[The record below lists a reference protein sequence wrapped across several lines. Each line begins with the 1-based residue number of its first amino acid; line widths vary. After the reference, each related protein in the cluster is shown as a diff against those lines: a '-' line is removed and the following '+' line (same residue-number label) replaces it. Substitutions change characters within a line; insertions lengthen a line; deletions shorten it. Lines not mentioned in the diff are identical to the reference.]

1 MNLRFVSL
9 LGLASAGALA
19 CANGASDN
27 GFSRTAAGGGGSAGS
42 AGSTGF
48 GVGGSSGGSIGTGTA
63 GSIGTTNPTTDQVQP
78 DCMSACTDFPAMPII
93 DDGVGQGDITG
104 FPTDTNN
111 LGGSPAF
118 CLMEP
123 QLGDGTNPGAMFP
136 ANWLRP
142 RFRWDNGTGGVFEI
156 RMHADVEANDLVAY
170 TKSDHW
176 ILPFEIWQ
184 HLGLNARHV
193 DVTVR
198 AMING
203 QLTGQKGSFEIAPV
217 NAGGTL
223 VYWGTNSGTVTPDS
237 SFLVTF
243 KVGDEA
249 VAKALTLPQLNAGP
263 GAQPYWGPILNEN
276 GKDIRHTY
284 DLPPPGFTKGQVQCI
299 GCHIQTPD
307 KAAVVFTD
315 DWPWDKI
322 VSSIDPNGTGI
333 GTVPTYVSQ
342 GGRALL
348 KQPGLGTSTASL
360 AAWSAQTGYRV
371 ITSYYQDVLSDPT
384 APQRIPFSN
393 PATIDTNKGMPPAER
408 LIWIDVG
415 TAAPIPPLPGDVNA
429 GMDATQQAARN
440 TQIIASR
447 GTAWDYVRV
456 DGETF
461 PANILPNWSKDGTAL
476 VYTAATQSENGG
488 LSKHSAVEADLH
500 YVPMTGANIGKM
512 QPVPGA
518 AEKGVMEYYPTFS
531 PDNSFIAYTR
541 VGDMSCAGYYNANGE
556 VFLVDNAGNKTRL
569 AANDPPACSAQR
581 SPGILNSWPKWAPN
595 VKSVDGS
602 NYYFVI
608 FSSARKYQ
616 DPLLLPANA
625 NNPLACIP
633 NIPSQL
639 YVAAVVKGKDGSLT
653 TYPGIYMWNQAYQQ
667 IGSGATATAA
677 PFKSN
682 NLTPAWDEFES
693 IKVDVPQGIIR

>member
-9 LGLASAGALA
+9 LGLASVIGYA

-27 GFSRTAAGGGGSAGS
+27 GFGRPT
-42 AGSTGF
+42 TGT
-48 GVGGSSGGSIGTGTA
+48 GGSSGGFGTGVGGASGTGIA
-63 GSIGTTNPTTDQVQP
+63 GGGIAGGGIGTTPPTVDKVQA
-78 DCMSACTDFPAMPII
+78 DCTSSCSDFPKDPIV
-93 DDGVGQGDITG
+93 DDGVTPGDISG
-104 FPTDTNN
+104 FPTDANN
-111 LGGSPAF
+111 LGGSPAY

-123 QLGDGTNPGAMFP
+123 QLGDGTTPGAMFP

-142 RFRWDNGTGGVFEI
+142 RFRWDNGTGGTFEI
-156 RMHADVEANDLVAY
+156 RMHTDVEANDLVAY
-170 TKSDHW
+170 TKADHW
-176 ILPFEIWQ
+176 LVPFDVWK

-217 NAGGTL
+217 NAGGTM
-223 VYWGTNSGTVTPDS
+223 VYWGTNSGSVTPDS

-243 KVGDEA
+243 AVGSEV
-249 VAKALTLPQLNAGP
+249 VAKALTLPQLNGGP

-276 GKDIRHTY
+276 GKDVRHTY
-284 DLPPPGFTKGQVQCI
+284 DAPPPGFTKGQVQCI
-299 GCHIQTPD
+299 GCHVQTPD
-307 KAAVVFTD
+307 KAAVIFTD

-322 VSSIDPNGTGI
+322 VSSIDPNGVGI
-333 GTVPTYVSQ
+333 GTVPTYVSN

-348 KQPGLGTSTASL
+348 KQPGLGTTTASPRY
-360 AAWSAQTGYRV
+360 WSDADHHV
-371 ITSYYQDVLSDPT
+371 LVTSYYQDVLSDPS
-384 APQRIPFSN
+384 APQRVPFSNN
-393 PATIDTNKGMPPAER
+393 PATIDINKGMPPAER

-429 GMDATQQAARN
+429 GMDETARIQRNAQIAA
-440 TQIIASR
+440 AK

-461 PANILPNWSKDGTAL
+461 PANILPNWSKDGSVV

-488 LSKHSAVEADLH
+488 LSKHAGVEADLH
-500 YVPMTGANIGKM
+500 YVSFPGGTAT
-512 QPVPGA
+512 PVPGA
-518 AEKGVMEYYPTFS
+518 TEKGVMEYYPTFS
-531 PDNSFIAYTR
+531 PDSALIAYTR

-556 VFLVDNAGNKTRL
+556 IFLVDQTGNKTRL
-569 AANDPPACSAQR
+569 AANDPPTCSNQR

-595 VKSVDGS
+595 VKSADGS
-602 NYYFVI
+602 TYYFVI

-616 DPLLLPANA
+616 DPLQLPPNL

-639 YVAAVVKGKDGSLT
+639 YIAAVVKDSTGKLT
-653 TYPGIYMWNQAYQQ
+653 TYPGIYVWNQAYQQ
-667 IGSGATATAA
+667 IGSGPTATAA
-677 PFKSN
+677 AFKSN
-682 NLTPAWDEFES
+682 NLTPAWDEFEA
-693 IKVDVPQGIIR
+693 ITVDVPPGTIR